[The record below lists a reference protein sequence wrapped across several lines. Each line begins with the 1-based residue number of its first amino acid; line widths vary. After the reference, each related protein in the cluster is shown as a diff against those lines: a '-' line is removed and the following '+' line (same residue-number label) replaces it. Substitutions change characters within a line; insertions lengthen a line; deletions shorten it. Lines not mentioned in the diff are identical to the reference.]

1 MSESKRD
8 QDRDRATEAFRRW
21 ARAGCPG
28 ADEIRG
34 NTKDA
39 ADMKACASVF
49 VTLWAMQRG
58 RKNFAAEDIARAVRE
73 IYMVE
78 PSRPI
83 RPGDVT
89 LRVRRLAVER
99 YVSERMVYYWL
110 AMARRMWILARV
122 DAGLESFQ

>member
-1 MSESKRD
+1 MSENKRD
-8 QDRDRATEAFRRW
+8 RARATEAFRRW

-28 ADEIRG
+28 AYEIRG

-39 ADMKACASVF
+39 ADMRACASVF

-73 IYMVE
+73 VYMID
-78 PSRPI
+78 PCRPM

-89 LRVRRLAVER
+89 MRVRRLAVER
-99 YVSERMVYYWL
+99 
-110 AMARRMWILARV
+110 
-122 DAGLESFQ
+122 

>member
-8 QDRDRATEAFRRW
+8 RDRAMGAFRRW

-28 ADEIRG
+28 PDQIRR
-34 NTKDA
+34 NTKGA
-39 ADMKACASVF
+39 ADLLACASVF
-49 VTLWAMQRG
+49 AMLTSDRG

-73 IYMVE
+73 VYMID
-78 PSRPI
+78 PCRQM

-99 YVSERMVYYWL
+99 YVSERMVYFWL
-110 AMARRMWILARV
+110 ARARKMWIRARV

>member
-8 QDRDRATEAFRRW
+8 RARATDAFRRW
-21 ARAGCPG
+21 ARAGCPA

-34 NTKDA
+34 STKGA
-39 ADMKACASVF
+39 ADLKACASVF

-73 IYMVE
+73 VYMVD
-78 PSRPI
+78 PCRPM

-99 YVSERMVYYWL
+99 YVSERMVYFWL
-110 AMARRMWILARV
+110 AKARRMWIRARGDV
-122 DAGLESFQ
+122 GLESFQ